1 LCFTLFLK
9 EWKIPFS
16 IEGTDFLGRYIKW
29 EGEIMKKFLILAIV
43 LSCFVLN
50 ADETTGANETQLK
63 EKAHD
68 PLRGKNL
75 DATEKDLNAKI
86 LSWNEALKNHS
97 KLLVAKIKLLPKNTV
112 LYKGTLNG
120 EECVTHQKN
129 EKTGD
134 MELVDQEN
142 PQNNCLKLEI
152 FDFVEGK
159 PKKPAFGPKTK
170 YMIIGFESDPSGEK
184 NPRNAAPRNVKFI
197 RSSVLVDNLYANDR
211 MLVEVVDEN
220 PLSGNP
226 DESIYIATQIDYKPD
241 DFKKE
246 NPSEIANGKFHLNQM
261 DNNKTDPI
269 RNQFKRDAYL
279 KHLQYYHE
287 LYTKIYEF
295 NDGSNTGKMKQ
306 NTNFIK
312 KSFNY

>member
-1 LCFTLFLK
+1 
-9 EWKIPFS
+9 
-16 IEGTDFLGRYIKW
+16 
-29 EGEIMKKFLILAIV
+29 MKKFLILFIA
-43 LSCFVLN
+43 LFSFVLW
-50 ADETTGANETQLK
+50 ADEPSETQLK

-75 DATEKDLNAKI
+75 DDTEKQLNSKI
-86 LSWNEALKNHS
+86 LAWNEGLKNHS
-97 KLLVAKIKLLPKNTV
+97 KMLVAKIKILPKNTV

-120 EECVTHQKN
+120 EDCITHKKN
-129 EKTGD
+129 ETTGD
-134 MELVDQEN
+134 MEPVDQEN
-142 PQNNCLKLEI
+142 PANDCLKLEI
-152 FDFVEGK
+152 FDFVQGTSK
-159 PKKPAFGPKTK
+159 RPAFGPKTK

-184 NPRNAAPRNVKFI
+184 NPRLASPRNVKFI

-211 MLVEVVDEN
+211 YLVEVVDEK
-220 PLSGNP
+220 PLSGNA
-226 DESIYIATQIDYKPD
+226 DESIYIATQIDHKPE

-246 NPSEIANGKFHLNQM
+246 NPSDISNGKYYLNQM
-261 DNNKTDPI
+261 ENNKTSPV